1 MSKHQTNQIKSHSKT
16 ELIMSYP
23 MNQCRERQRKSEEA
37 SLWAIVR
44 GDTANKYNVDSWIG
58 FWKENGY
65 QGKFV

>member
-1 MSKHQTNQIKSHSKT
+1 MSH
-16 ELIMSYP
+16 P
-23 MNQCRERQRKSEEA
+23 MNQCCERQRKSEEA